1 MTSRTFKKIAMACAA
16 MAVFGYSQ
24 SCKKVT
30 LYSGSEEGF
39 MEESSRTFPEQPE
52 WTANWGSFGK
62 MVPPYIRL
70 SGQKASKGDWTG
82 TLMFP
87 AGVNVAGGTLSMDV
101 RATRNVKFGVW
112 IGTRGEGKTFY
123 KNLAPN
129 ETYSL
134 EIPVA
139 QLGVQAPF
147 TLDKINIGLFEMGAY
162 QYTTLFV
169 DNIAVSCAAEAGGSS
184 AVQGGGTTDFIVG
197 GEASSPTRPQLWDGE
212 PMPQTSLRYTPEEQD
227 SLRQRTQAAFALEWE
242 DHDRIL
248 RFLQNDT
255 LSPKESR
262 EGWYKAL
269 YLVTNHRLRDSVIAN
284 PKQLFADANGI
295 AAMNEMRSFPLLVAN
310 LDYSYSTCTD
320 TLCNS
325 TVIEDYRLLAAG
337 FPTSY
342 TRGSKIRITY
352 DPFFVTTDKR
362 DLPSIEICTGS
373 TCKQVEPG
381 KATDIEFTSAGIQK
395 LVVKLAYGAT
405 KVQQTLSLEVR

>member
-1 MTSRTFKKIAMACAA
+1 M
-16 MAVFGYSQ
+16 
-24 SCKKVT
+24 
-30 LYSGSEEGF
+30 
-39 MEESSRTFPEQPE
+39 
-52 WTANWGSFGK
+52 
-62 MVPPYIRL
+62 
-70 SGQKASKGDWTG
+70 
-82 TLMFP
+82 
-87 AGVNVAGGTLSMDV
+87 
-101 RATRNVKFGVW
+101 
-112 IGTRGEGKTFY
+112 
-123 KNLAPN
+123 
-129 ETYSL
+129 
-134 EIPVA
+134 
-139 QLGVQAPF
+139 
-147 TLDKINIGLFEMGAY
+147 
-162 QYTTLFV
+162 
-169 DNIAVSCAAEAGGSS
+169 
-184 AVQGGGTTDFIVG
+184 
-197 GEASSPTRPQLWDGE
+197 
-212 PMPQTSLRYTPEEQD
+212 RYTPEEQD

-269 YLVTNHRLRDSVIAN
+269 YLVTNNRLRDSVIAN

-325 TVIEDYRLLAAG
+325 TMIEDYRLLAAG

-352 DPFFVTTDKR
+352 DPFFVTTDKH

>member
-1 MTSRTFKKIAMACAA
+1 MTSRMFKKIAMACAA

-87 AGVNVAGGTLSMDV
+87 ASINVAGGKLSLNV
-101 RATRNVKFGVW
+101 RATSNVKFGVW
-112 IGTRGEGKTFY
+112 LGSRSEGVFY
-123 KNLAPN
+123 KNLSAN

-134 EIPVA
+134 DIPA
-139 QLGVQAPF
+139 EQLGVQPPF
-147 TLDKINIGLFEMGAY
+147 SLNKVNIGLFGVGAY

-169 DNIAVSCAAEAGGSS
+169 DNIAVSCAAEAAGSS
-184 AVQGGGTTDFIVG
+184 AVQGAGTTDFIIG
-197 GEASSPTRPQLWDGE
+197 GDASSPVRPQLWDGE
-212 PMPQTSLRYTPEEQD
+212 PMPQTSLRYTPEEQAE
-227 SLRQRTQAAFALEWE
+227 LRQRTPAAFALEWE

-248 RFLQNDT
+248 RFLQSDT

-269 YLVTNHRLRDSVIAN
+269 YLVTNNRLRDSVIAN

-310 LDYSYSTCTD
+310 VDYAYSICAD
-320 TLCNS
+320 TLCNTS
-325 TVIEDYRLLAAG
+325 VIEDYRLLAAG

-362 DLPSIEICTGS
+362 DLPSIEICTEGK
-373 TCKQVEPG
+373 CKQVEPG
-381 KATDIEFTSAGIQK
+381 KATDIEFTSAGVQK

>member
-70 SGQKASKGDWTG
+70 SGQKASKSDWTG

-87 AGVNVAGGTLSMDV
+87 ASINVAGGKLSLNV
-101 RATRNVKFGVW
+101 RATSNVKFGVW
-112 IGTRGEGKTFY
+112 LGSRSEGVFY
-123 KNLAPN
+123 KNLSAN

-134 EIPVA
+134 EIPVE
-139 QLGVQAPF
+139 QLGVQPPF
-147 TLDKINIGLFEMGAY
+147 SLNKVNIGLFGVGAY

-169 DNIAVSCAAEAGGSS
+169 DNIAVSCAVEAGGSS
-184 AVQGGGTTDFIVG
+184 TVQGAGTTDFIIG
-197 GEASSPTRPQLWDGE
+197 GDASSPVRPQLWDGE
-212 PMPQTSLRYTPEEQD
+212 PMPQTSLRYTPEEQAE
-227 SLRQRTQAAFALEWE
+227 LRQRTPAAFALEWE

-255 LSPKESR
+255 LSPKDSR

-269 YLVTNHRLRDSVIAN
+269 YLVTNNRLRDSVIAN

-310 LDYSYSTCTD
+310 VDYAYSICAD
-320 TLCNS
+320 TLCNTS
-325 TVIEDYRLLAAG
+325 VIEDYRLLAAG

-362 DLPSIEICTGS
+362 DLPSIEICTEGK
-373 TCKQVEPG
+373 CKQVEPG
-381 KATDIEFTSAGIQK
+381 KATDIEFTSAGVQK

>member
-87 AGVNVAGGTLSMDV
+87 ASINVAGGKLSLNV
-101 RATRNVKFGVW
+101 RATSNVKFGVW
-112 IGTRGEGKTFY
+112 LGSRSEGVFY
-123 KNLAPN
+123 KNLSAN

-134 EIPVA
+134 EIPVE
-139 QLGVQAPF
+139 QLGVQPPF
-147 TLDKINIGLFEMGAY
+147 SLNKVNIGLFGVGAY

-184 AVQGGGTTDFIVG
+184 AVQGAGTTDFIIG
-197 GEASSPTRPQLWDGE
+197 GDASSPVRPQLWDGE
-212 PMPQTSLRYTPEEQD
+212 PMPQTSLRYTPEEQAE
-227 SLRQRTQAAFALEWE
+227 LRQRTPAAFALEWE

-248 RFLQNDT
+248 RFLQSDT

-269 YLVTNHRLRDSVIAN
+269 YLVTNNRLRDSVIAN

-310 LDYSYSTCTD
+310 VDYAYSICAD
-320 TLCNS
+320 TLCNTS
-325 TVIEDYRLLAAG
+325 VIEDYRLLAAG

-362 DLPSIEICTGS
+362 DLPSIEICTEGK
-373 TCKQVEPG
+373 CKQVEPG
-381 KATDIEFTSAGIQK
+381 KATDIEFTSAGVQK

>member
-87 AGVNVAGGTLSMDV
+87 ASINVAGGKLSLNV
-101 RATRNVKFGVW
+101 RATSNVKFGVW
-112 IGTRGEGKTFY
+112 LGSRSEGVFY
-123 KNLAPN
+123 KNLSAN

-134 EIPVA
+134 DIPVE
-139 QLGVQAPF
+139 QLGVQPPF
-147 TLDKINIGLFEMGAY
+147 SLNKVNIGLFGVGAY

-184 AVQGGGTTDFIVG
+184 AVQGAGTTDFIIG
-197 GEASSPTRPQLWDGE
+197 GDASSPVRPQLWDGE
-212 PMPQTSLRYTPEEQD
+212 PMPQTSLRYTPEEQAE
-227 SLRQRTQAAFALEWE
+227 LRQRTPAAFALEWD

-248 RFLQNDT
+248 RFLQSDT

-269 YLVTNHRLRDSVIAN
+269 YLVTNNRLRDSVIAN

-310 LDYSYSTCTD
+310 VDYAYSICAD
-320 TLCNS
+320 TLCNTS
-325 TVIEDYRLLAAG
+325 VIEDYRLLAAG
-337 FPTSY
+337 LPTSY

-362 DLPSIEICTGS
+362 DLPSIEICTEGK
-373 TCKQVEPG
+373 CKQVEPG
-381 KATDIEFTSAGIQK
+381 KATDIEFTSAGVQK

>member
-87 AGVNVAGGTLSMDV
+87 ASINVAGGKLSLNV
-101 RATRNVKFGVW
+101 RATSNVKFGVW
-112 IGTRGEGKTFY
+112 LGSRSEGVFY
-123 KNLAPN
+123 KNLSAN

-134 EIPVA
+134 DIPVE
-139 QLGVQAPF
+139 QLGVQPPF
-147 TLDKINIGLFEMGAY
+147 SLNKVNIGLFGVGAY

-184 AVQGGGTTDFIVG
+184 AVQGAGTTDFIIG
-197 GEASSPTRPQLWDGE
+197 GEASSPVRPQLWDGE
-212 PMPQTSLRYTPEEQD
+212 PMPQTSLRYTPEEQAE
-227 SLRQRTQAAFALEWE
+227 LRQRTPAAFALEWE

-248 RFLQNDT
+248 RFLQSDT

-269 YLVTNHRLRDSVIAN
+269 YLVTNNRLRDSVIAN

-310 LDYSYSTCTD
+310 LDYAYSICAD
-320 TLCNS
+320 TLCTTS
-325 TVIEDYRLLAAG
+325 VIEDYRLLAAG

-362 DLPSIEICTGS
+362 DLPSIEICTEGK
-373 TCKQVEPG
+373 CKQVEPG
-381 KATDIEFTSAGIQK
+381 KATDIEFASAGVQK